1 MTVTAF
7 LSVAPA
13 TEESMAPAVAAAIEA
28 LEEFEI
34 EYKTTP
40 VGTVIEA
47 EAAGEVFAAA
57 RAAHEAVPADRVG
70 TTLKLDDK
78 RTVDEP
84 GRAKV
89 DAVEA
94 ELDRPARSEP
104 SLDG

>member
-7 LSVAPA
+7 LSVAPT
-13 TEESMAPAVAAAIEA
+13 TERSMAPAVAAAIEA

-34 EYKTTP
+34 EYETTP

-47 EAAGEVFAAA
+47 EEASEVFAAA
-57 RAAHEAVPADRVG
+57 QAAHGAVAADRVG

-94 ELDRPARSEP
+94 ELDRPARSHPE
-104 SLDG
+104 